1 MVSVPVGPLFL
12 YLYANAT
19 VVLFLCLQPS
29 GDFIHIVELHAYAKI
44 FCFFVYFFLVVEKP
58 KEYICR
64 EVDIVVDHVGN
75 VSASLDGLIS
85 QTNAFSDAELRESNA
100 SNKVGSAGIYMVIF
114 KAIDVPIEWEEH
126 YVETEIDPMT
136 QIFLTW

>member
-1 MVSVPVGPLFL
+1 ME
-12 YLYANAT
+12 N
-19 VVLFLCLQPS
+19 
-29 GDFIHIVELHAYAKI
+29 
-44 FCFFVYFFLVVEKP
+44 P

-100 SNKVGSAGIYMVIF
+100 SNKHKQRMR
-114 KAIDVPIEWEEH
+114 
-126 YVETEIDPMT
+126 
-136 QIFLTW
+136 

>member
-1 MVSVPVGPLFL
+1 ASSLLTLSAAPSSPAVCRLPCPRLPV
-12 YLYANAT
+12 
-19 VVLFLCLQPS
+19 VVRSSSSPPSCGSLQSPS
-29 GDFIHIVELHAYAKI
+29 WSQFR
-44 FCFFVYFFLVVEKP
+44 VVEKP

-100 SNKVGSAGIYMVIF
+100 SNKYSKQLMC
-114 KAIDVPIEWEEH
+114 
-126 YVETEIDPMT
+126 
-136 QIFLTW
+136 L